1 MSLPSPSPRVAV
13 TTVFGLNGALLGTWG
28 ARIPAIQDGLNT
40 GPGGIAIA
48 LAALAAGALIAMPV
62 AGRVVSRRG
71 SANVVRVA
79 ILSLGLLLVV
89 PAAMPTV
96 ALLTLSTFVLGL
108 ANGSLDVSMNVQGV
122 EVERAAGRAI
132 FSSMHAAFSAGG
144 LVGAGLAAIAA
155 ATGVAPI
162 VHFAVVGVIGAAIG
176 EYVAGSMIPD
186 SAPPEPHE
194 AGASPAGTTGG
205 RRKLRGLAFCCLFCE
220 GAAMDWSA
228 VHLRAIGA
236 GAAVA
241 ALAYGAFSVAM
252 ATGRLGGDW
261 LNARL
266 GPVALA
272 RRGGAL
278 AGAAMAVSLIVGE
291 PVVGLL
297 AYILVGAGL
306 SVITPMVF
314 RAAATGGDAG
324 PALAAVTSTGYLG
337 LLSGPPIIGAVASAT
352 SVPKALTLMIVASG
366 LVVAGAGALAPTK
379 TIDKTPEVV
388 A

>member
-1 MSLPSPSPRVAV
+1 MSLASPSPRAAV
-13 TTVFGLNGALLGTWG
+13 TTVFLLNGALLGTWG
-28 ARIPAIQDGLNT
+28 ARIPAIQDRLDT
-40 GPGGIAIA
+40 GAGGIAVA

-71 SANVVRVA
+71 SAVVVRWAVG
-79 ILSLGLLLVV
+79 LLGLGLVL
-89 PAAMPTV
+89 PAAMPSV

-122 EVERAAGRAI
+122 EVERAAERAI

-144 LVGAGLAAIAA
+144 LVGAGLAALAA
-155 ATGVAPI
+155 VAGVGPV

-176 EYVAGSMIPD
+176 EWVSRSMIPD
-186 SAPPEPHE
+186 SPAPEEHE
-194 AGASPAGTTGG
+194 AAASPAGTSSG
-205 RRKLRGLAFCCLFCE
+205 RWKLRGLAFCCLFCE
-220 GAAMDWSA
+220 GVAMDWSA

-252 ATGRLGGDW
+252 ATGRLGGDR
-261 LNARL
+261 LNERF

-272 RRGGAL
+272 RRGGLL
-278 AGAAMAVSLIVGE
+278 AGVAMAVSLLVGE
-291 PVVGLL
+291 PAVGLL

-337 LLSGPPIIGAVASAT
+337 LLAGPPIIGAAASAT
-352 SVPKALTLMIVASG
+352 TVPKALTLMIVASA
-366 LVVAGAGALAPTK
+366 LVVAGAGALAPIK
-379 TIDKTPEVV
+379 TTNKTSEV

>member
-1 MSLPSPSPRVAV
+1 MSALTPSPRAAV
-13 TTVFGLNGALLGTWG
+13 TTIFLLNGALLGTWG
-28 ARIPAIQDGLNT
+28 ARIPAIQDNLHT
-40 GPGGIAIA
+40 GAGGIAFA
-48 LAALAAGALIAMPV
+48 LAALAAGALIAMPL
-62 AGRVVSRRG
+62 AGRIVSRRG
-71 SANVVRVA
+71 SAVVVRA
-79 ILSLGLLLVV
+79 SIGLLGLMLVV
-89 PAAMPTV
+89 PAAMPSV
-96 ALLTLSTFVLGL
+96 ALLTVSTFVLGL
-108 ANGSLDVSMNVQGV
+108 VNGAVDVSQNVQGV
-122 EVERAAGRAI
+122 EVERAARRQI

-144 LVGAGLAAIAA
+144 LVGAGLAAVAA
-155 ATGVAPI
+155 AADVGVVP
-162 VHFAVVGVIGAAIG
+162 HFAVVGVLGALAG
-176 EYVAGSMIPD
+176 EWVSRSLIPD
-186 SAPPEPHE
+186 AAPPAEHQ
-194 AGASPAGTTGG
+194 ASASPASTSSG
-205 RRKLRGLAFCCLFCE
+205 RWALRGLAFCCLFCE

-252 ATGRLGGDW
+252 ATGRLAGDR
-261 LNARL
+261 LNEHL
-266 GPVALA
+266 GPVTLA

-278 AGAAMAVSLIVGE
+278 AGVAMAVSLIVGE
-291 PVVGLL
+291 PAVGLL

-366 LVVAGAGALAPTK
+366 LVVAGAGALATSK
-379 TIDKTPEVV
+379 NTNKTPEV

>member
-1 MSLPSPSPRVAV
+1 MSFVQPSPRAAV
-13 TTVFGLNGALLGTWG
+13 TTIFLLNGTLLGTWG
-28 ARIPAIQDGLNT
+28 ARIPAIQDRLDT
-40 GPGGIAIA
+40 GPGGVAIA
-48 LAALAAGALIAMPV
+48 LAALAAGALIAMPI
-62 AGRVVSRRG
+62 AGRIVSRRG

-79 ILSLGLLLVV
+79 VGVLGLMLVL

-96 ALLTLSTFVLGL
+96 ALLTLSTFALGL

-144 LVGAGLAAIAA
+144 LVGAGLAALAV
-155 ATGVAPI
+155 VADVGP
-162 VHFAVVGVIGAAIG
+162 VVQFAVVGVVGAVIG
-176 EYVAGSMIPD
+176 EWMARSLIPD
-186 SAPPEPHE
+186 AAPLEQHE
-194 AGASPAGTTGG
+194 TSASPAGTSSG
-205 RRKLRGLAFCCLFCE
+205 RWALRGLAFCCLFCE

-261 LNARL
+261 LNAQM
-266 GPVALA
+266 GPVTLA

-278 AGAAMAVSLIVGE
+278 AGAAMAVSLVVGE
-291 PVVGLL
+291 PAVSLL

-337 LLSGPPIIGAVASAT
+337 LLSGPPIIGAVASLT
-352 SVPKALTLMIVASG
+352 SVPTALTLMIVAAA

-379 TIDKTPEVV
+379 TTNKTPEV